1 MLLLR
6 EGLPFIK
13 DYIEAV
19 NSSLSKI
26 RSGASLSCLQCA
38 WLRFVLLGM
47 LVTNSLCWE
56 RFERFG
62 LGKYQAST
70 LSWMFCRAKIAW
82 EILLQASV
90 AHILEHYGI
99 KSGILVVDDTDH
111 ERSKNTTEIAKVH
124 KIKDKKTGG
133 FFNGQNIIFLLLVSD
148 ELTIPVGFK
157 FYEPDPVKREW
168 RKEDKRLR
176 EKGVKKQYRPK
187 QPEYNPAY
195 PTKKELAL
203 KLIEEFCANYST
215 VKIKTVAADALY
227 GIKEF
232 MRGAAEYTGQS
243 QVISQIAK
251 TQLINVNGRYV
262 PIGKFFENYAGKTEE
277 LQLRT
282 TQKKIIYRSA
292 KFKVKSHDGKY
303 YIIALKFEEETEY
316 RYLIAS
322 DISWRDV
329 DIIKAYS
336 ARWLVEVFI
345 QDWKSYEGWSQLSKQ
360 QGAEGS
366 DRGLTL
372 SLLCDHM
379 LYFHDGHL
387 ARFKNKEQ
395 AVTVG
400 SLRDKIIMETLV
412 AFIEQIVKAENP
424 NKLLEEL
431 TNQVSCLFKLRSSVK
446 HLRKFDNPQE
456 LCMN

>member
-1 MLLLR
+1 MFLSR

-13 DYIEAV
+13 DYIEAL
-19 NSSLSKI
+19 NQSLNKI
-26 RSGASLSCLQCA
+26 KSGANLSQLQCV
-38 WLRFVLLGM
+38 WLRFVLLG
-47 LVTNSLCWE
+47 LVVTNSLCWE

-62 LGKYQAST
+62 LGKYQAPA
-70 LSWMFCRAKIAW
+70 LCWMFRRAKIAW

-90 AHILEHYGI
+90 MYIIESYGI
-99 KSGILVVDDTDH
+99 KSGILVIDDTDN

-124 KIKDKKTGG
+124 KIKDKRSGG

-157 FYEPDPVKREW
+157 FYEPDPAKRAW

-176 EKGVKKQYRPK
+176 QKGVEKQYRPE
-187 QPEYNPAY
+187 QPKYDPTY

-203 KLIEEFCANYST
+203 ELIKEFCNNYKT
-215 VKIKTVAADALY
+215 IKVKAVAADALY

-232 MRGAAEYTGQS
+232 MKAAAEYTMES

-251 TQLINVNGRYV
+251 TQLINVNGKYV
-262 PIGKFFENYAGKTEE
+262 PIGKFFENYSGRTEE
-277 LQLRT
+277 VELRHNK
-282 TQKKIIYRSA
+282 QKIIYCSA

-303 YIIALKFEEETEY
+303 YIIALKYEGETEY

-322 DISWRDV
+322 DMTWRDI

-345 QDWKSYEGWSQLSKQ
+345 QDWKSYEGWCQLAKQ
-360 QGAEGS
+360 QGIEGS
-366 DRGLTL
+366 NRGLIL

-379 LYFHDGHL
+379 LYFHNGQL
-387 ARFKNKEQ
+387 AQFKNKEQ

-400 SLRDKIIMETLV
+400 SLREKIIMESLI
-412 AFIEQIVKAENP
+412 AFIEQIVKSDNP
-424 NKLLEEL
+424 KELLEEL
-431 TNQVSCLFKLRSSVK
+431 TDQISNLFKLRSSIK
-446 HLRKFDNPQE
+446 HLRKFDTQQDY
-456 LCMN
+456 CML

>member
-1 MLLLR
+1 MLLTR
-6 EGLPFIK
+6 EGLPFIN
-13 DYIEAV
+13 DYIEAL
-19 NSSLSKI
+19 NASLSKI
-26 RSGASLSCLQCA
+26 NTEASLSYLQCA
-38 WLRFVLLGM
+38 WLRFVLMGM

-56 RFERFG
+56 RFERYG
-62 LGKYQAST
+62 LGKYQAPA
-70 LSWMFCRAKIAW
+70 LCWMFRRAKIAW
-82 EILLQASV
+82 DVLLQASV
-90 AHILEHYGI
+90 MYVLGKYGI

-133 FFNGQNIIFLLLVSD
+133 FFDGQNIIFLLLVSD

-157 FYEPDPVKREW
+157 FYEPDPVQRAW

-176 EKGVKKQYRPK
+176 EKGVKKQYRP
-187 QPEYNPAY
+187 QRPEYDPAY

-203 KLIEEFCANYST
+203 KLIEKFCANYPAIR
-215 VKIKTVAADALY
+215 IKAVAADALY

-232 MRGAAEYTGQS
+232 MHGAAEYTKQP

-251 TQLINVNGRYV
+251 NQLINVNGKYV
-262 PIGKFFENYAGKTEE
+262 PIGKFFETYAGKTEE
-277 LQLRT
+277 IELRHN
-282 TQKKIIYRSA
+282 QKKIIYRGA

-303 YIIALKFEEETEY
+303 YIIALKFEEGAEY
-316 RYLIAS
+316 RYLIAK
-322 DISWRDV
+322 DVSWRDV

-400 SLRDKIIMETLV
+400 SLRDKIIMESLM
-412 AFIEQIVKAENP
+412 AFIEQIVKAEDSNE
-424 NKLLEEL
+424 LLEKL
-431 TNQVSCLFKLRSSVK
+431 TEQISSVFKLRSSVK
-446 HLRKFDNPQE
+446 HMRKFNNPQE